1 MIPIDWDSRT
11 PTATTPDF
19 TLTLK
24 TGVSRALQNRLTA
37 LALPVS
43 IDTLHPN
50 YLAGRP
56 HSTMR
61 DPFDAGNR
69 IAVLTEARSIVHE
82 LEHLQGQLVILDRA
96 EYDPIPEFVLYKRLT
111 RMGMLRIVIAWGIV
125 PNGATAK
132 GKRLGEFFF
141 VICLQDEIEDVLTD
155 IFKIERWFEQDEQPR
170 PTTKAKAKRAPEQP
184 AALDMQA
191 KRALIEQA
199 LKEQG
204 VRA

>member
-61 DPFDAGNR
+61 DPLDKTNR
-69 IAVLTEARSIVHE
+69 IVVLTEARTIIRE
-82 LEHLQGQLVILDRA
+82 LETLQDQLVILDHA
-96 EYDPIPEFVLYKRLT
+96 EYDPIPEFVTYKRLT
-111 RMGMLRIVIAWGIV
+111 RMGMLRIVIAWGII

-132 GKRLGEFFF
+132 GKRLGERLRS
-141 VICLQDEIEDVLTD
+141 VPLQHVDFHVH
-155 IFKIERWFEQDEQPR
+155 
-170 PTTKAKAKRAPEQP
+170 RAARADHHAHP
-184 AALDMQA
+184 AHAHQRRHIRLQWGDRGA
-191 KRALIEQA
+191 FSPLF
-199 LKEQG
+199 
-204 VRA
+204 

>member
-1 MIPIDWDSRT
+1 MIAIDWDART
-11 PTATTPDF
+11 PTANTDEF

-43 IDTLHPN
+43 IDTIHPN

-56 HSTMR
+56 YSSMR
-61 DPFDAGNR
+61 DPFDNASR
-69 IAVLTEARSIVHE
+69 IVVLTEARTIIRE
-82 LEHLQGQLVILDRA
+82 LETLQDQLVILDHA

-125 PNGATAK
+125 PNGATSK
-132 GKRLGEFFF
+132 GKRLGEFYF
-141 VICLQDEIEDVLTD
+141 VICLQDEVEAVLDDV
-155 IFKIERWFEQDEQPR
+155 FKIERWFDTDEP
-170 PTTKAKAKRAPEQP
+170 KAKPVVSDEAAKRA
-184 AALDMQA
+184 A
-191 KRALIEQA
+191 IERV
-199 LKEQG
+199 LREQG

>member
-61 DPFDAGNR
+61 DPLDKANR
-69 IAVLTEARSIVHE
+69 IAVLTEARTVIRE
-82 LEHLQGQLVILDRA
+82 LETLQDQLVILDHT
-96 EYDPIPEFVLYKRLT
+96 EYDPIPEFVTYKRLT

-132 GKRLGEFFF
+132 GKRLGEFVF
-141 VICLQDEIEDVLTD
+141 VICLQDEVEDVLTD
-155 IFKIERWFEQDEQPR
+155 IFKIDRWFEQDAPKRIEPPKPKR
-170 PTTKAKAKRAPEQP
+170 TAKPVEDVTAKRA
-184 AALDMQA
+184 A
-191 KRALIEQA
+191 IERV

>member
-1 MIPIDWDSRT
+1 MIAIDWDART
-11 PTATTPDF
+11 PTATTDEF

-37 LALPVS
+37 LALPIS
-43 IDTLHPN
+43 LSELPPN
-50 YLAGRP
+50 YLVGRP

-82 LEHLQGQLVILDRA
+82 LEHLQGQLAILDR
-96 EYDPIPEFVLYKRLT
+96 ETYDPVPEFVLYKRLT

-132 GKRLGEFFF
+132 GKRLGEFYF
-141 VICLQDEIEDVLTD
+141 VICLQDEVEAVLDDV
-155 IFKIERWFEQDEQPR
+155 FKIERWFEVDEPKR
-170 PTTKAKAKRAPEQP
+170 VEKAKPKAKPATGLDEAAKRA
-184 AALDMQA
+184 A
-191 KRALIEQA
+191 IEQA
-199 LKEQG
+199 LKEQQG
-204 VRA
+204 MRV